1 MIRSLPALR
10 AIAAAALLVVAFV
23 PGAIAGTVKLESAH
37 SVARTLDRL
46 VAAARAEGCTVI
58 SRVNLSKVMQDR
70 GYVIPDEEVVIF
82 TAPVFGEQA
91 ERDAIG
97 ALGLELSAKA
107 FVLRDQVWLTYESI
121 DTVARSKSLDP
132 ADPTLVRME
141 EVVSRIMEKAT
152 AP

>member
-10 AIAAAALLVVAFV
+10 AIAAAALLLVALV

-58 SRVNLSKVMQDR
+58 SRINLSKVMQDR
-70 GYVIPDEEVVIF
+70 GYVIPDEESIIF
-82 TAPVFGEQA
+82 SAPVFGDEA

-97 ALGLELSAKA
+97 KLGLELGAKA
-107 FVLRDQVWLTYESI
+107 FVLRDQVWLTYEDVATI
-121 DTVARSKSLDP
+121 ARSKSLDP
-132 ADPTLVRME
+132 NDPTIVRMD
-141 EVVSRIMEKAT
+141 EVVTRIMEKAT